1 MPKGEVNMLPFAE
14 LQTIGREACID
25 ALGRD
30 FFEQYRQY
38 SAMGG
43 GNHRGML
50 ISYVAVSDKP
60 LPTDGTERKWTR
72 LARCKVNPHT
82 GEVYDLEV
90 ERHDVDN

>member
-1 MPKGEVNMLPFAE
+1 MLPFDE

-30 FFEQYRQY
+30 FFEKYRQY

-50 ISYVAVSDKP
+50 IAYVAVSDKP
-60 LPTDGTERKWTR
+60 LTTDGTKRKWTR

-90 ERHDVDN
+90 ERNDVDN